1 MHQTL
6 RTSRETLR
14 AQLIDELWSSEDGA
28 ESGGRLLRTSEVA
41 ALFQVS
47 QRAVTSWAARGQLP
61 SVRTPGGHHRYPSE
75 PIRAMLGD
83 GLRPQSI
90 R

>member
-6 RTSRETLR
+6 RTSRDTLR
-14 AQLIDELWSSEDGA
+14 AQLIDELWNPDNGA
-28 ESGGRLLRTSEVA
+28 EAGGRLLRTSEVA

-75 PIRAMLGD
+75 PIRALLGD
-83 GLRPQSI
+83 GLRPDPI